1 LPDAELIAPPISSDG
16 PTAQAQWFA
25 VWVRSHF
32 EQLVQ
37 DQLAAHDMRV
47 FLPTIKTW
55 SRRGGKRHVVP
66 VPMFPGYLF
75 LHHAMDKHGYVK
87 ILQTRGVVRI
97 LGERWDRLAPI
108 DDAEIAAVQRLVTAD
123 VPVVPHPYLREG
135 HRVRLTDG
143 PLSGVEGVLM
153 QVKAGKGLLVVSVE
167 LLQRS
172 VAVEVDCTCV
182 VSAGSPASPPH
193 AARHWSPSVASHV

>member
-1 LPDAELIAPPISSDG
+1 LSSDG
-16 PTAQAQWFA
+16 APTQAQWFA
-25 VWVRSHF
+25 LWVRSHF
-32 EQLVQ
+32 EQIVE
-37 DQLAAHDMRV
+37 DQLTARGLRV
-47 FLPTIKTW
+47 FLPLLKTW

-75 LHHAMDKHGYVK
+75 LHQAMDKHGYVQ

-108 DDAEIAAVQRLVTAD
+108 DDAEIEAVRRLVTTD
-123 VPVVPHPYLREG
+123 VQVVPHPYLREG

-143 PLSGVEGVLM
+143 PLSGVEGVLQ

-182 VSAGSPASPPH
+182 VSLGNPARPPQ
-193 AARHWSPSVASHV
+193 RLRQWSPSVASHV

>member
-1 LPDAELIAPPISSDG
+1 LPFAELITPQTSSEESPD
-16 PTAQAQWFA
+16 QARWFA

-32 EQLVQ
+32 EQLVH
-37 DQLAAHDMRV
+37 DQLAAKGMRV

-108 DDAEIAAVQRLVTAD
+108 DDAEIAAVERLVTTDLHVA
-123 VPVVPHPYLREG
+123 PHPYLREG

-143 PLSGVEGVLM
+143 PLSGVEGVLL
-153 QVKAGKGLLVVSVE
+153 QVKAGKGILVVSVE

-182 VSAGSPASPPH
+182 VSLGSPVPQPH
-193 AARHWSPSVASHV
+193 VARHWSPSLASHV

>member
-1 LPDAELIAPPISSDG
+1 
-16 PTAQAQWFA
+16 
-25 VWVRSHF
+25 
-32 EQLVQ
+32 
-37 DQLAAHDMRV
+37 M

-75 LHHAMDKHGYVK
+75 LHHAMDKHGYVQ
-87 ILQTRGVVRI
+87 ILQARGVVRI
-97 LGERWDRLAPI
+97 LGERWDRLVPI
-108 DDAEIAAVQRLVTAD
+108 DDAEIAAVQQLVTTDAH
-123 VPVVPHPYLREG
+123 VMPHPYLREG

-143 PLSGVEGVLM
+143 PLNGLEGVLL

-172 VAVEVDCTCV
+172 VAVEVDCTSV
-182 VSAGSPASPPH
+182 VSVGTPTPQPRAPMRRWSASWAPH
-193 AARHWSPSVASHV
+193 V